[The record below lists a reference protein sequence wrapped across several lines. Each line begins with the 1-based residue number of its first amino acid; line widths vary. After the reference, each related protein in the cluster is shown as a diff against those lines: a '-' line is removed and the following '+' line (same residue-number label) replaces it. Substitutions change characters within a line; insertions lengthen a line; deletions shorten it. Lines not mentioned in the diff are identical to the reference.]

1 MSRTN
6 EYMDS
11 DDRLTEMTSLA
22 ECLEYLAEKGFT
34 EQFRVEEGKLVA
46 STDDNTYGPEQVK
59 AVNFYR
65 FEGNSNP
72 DDTSILYAIETND
85 DRKGT
90 LTDAYGMY
98 ADPEVGEFVQ
108 AMEIFKKTQLNP
120 EH

>member
-1 MSRTN
+1 MSNTD
-6 EYMDS
+6 EYLDP

-22 ECLEYLAEKGFT
+22 ECLEYLAKKGFI
-34 EQFRVEEGKLVA
+34 EQFRVEEDKLKA
-46 STDDNTYGPEQVK
+46 STDETKYGPEDVK

-72 DDTSILYAIETND
+72 DDTSILYAIETID
-85 DRKGT
+85 GRKGT

-108 AMEIFKKTQLNP
+108 AMEIFKKTKLNP
-120 EH
+120 KH